1 MKASFTARPCARL
14 WINAWLA
21 AAALC
26 LPLACAAGERELYTL
41 YVELAEPYETSRATL
56 QKMLKAEGYEAYTE
70 SDREVSLALTEP
82 ELRKLFSARVARRT
96 LEKSA
101 TRGTAS
107 QPVLQGA
114 RIPERFRKLIRR
126 VYLDPQRG

>member
-1 MKASFTARPCARL
+1 MKASLTVRRGGRL

-21 AAALC
+21 AAAFF
-26 LPLACAAGERELYTL
+26 LPLGSPAAEGEVYVLF
-41 YVELAEPYETSRATL
+41 VELAEPHEASRARL
-56 QKMLKAEGYEAYTE
+56 QKMLKAEGYEAYPE
-70 SDREVSLALTEP
+70 GEQEVSLALTAR
-82 ELRKLFSARVARRT
+82 ELRKLFGARVVRRT

-101 TRGTAS
+101 THGMAS

-126 VYLDPQRG
+126 VYFDPQRG